1 MSQTI
6 KGLLLIAHGSR
17 NPEANEDLVLLG
29 RQMEGGEFPVV
40 EPSYLELAQ
49 PSIEDGAKKCISRG
63 ATDITMVPYF
73 LSAGVHVKTDL
84 QEALE
89 NLGKEY
95 PHARFKLTAHLG
107 RHPLLLEIVKQRIAE
122 AGQL

>member
-84 QEALE
+84 QEAL
-89 NLGKEY
+89 
-95 PHARFKLTAHLG
+95 
-107 RHPLLLEIVKQRIAE
+107 
-122 AGQL
+122 

>member
-49 PSIEDGAKKCISRG
+49 PSIEDGKKMHLKGRNRYHHG
-63 ATDITMVPYF
+63 ALFPIRRCACENRF
-73 LSAGVHVKTDL
+73 AGGPRK
-84 QEALE
+84 
-89 NLGKEY
+89 
-95 PHARFKLTAHLG
+95 PW
-107 RHPLLLEIVKQRIAE
+107 
-122 AGQL
+122 